1 LLPRCLQ
8 VGQDAY
14 EATSGTLST
23 YELSGHS
30 DTVVTV
36 RFNAS
41 GTLLASA
48 GMDGGWQQQDTRVW
62 PRCLQHCGGTVAAL
76 LPSRHAGAL
85 LQAHV

>member
-1 LLPRCLQ
+1 MPLQRPYGSAGLHGTAYVQLPGRKVPCGSALAAPAATQ

-14 EATSGTLST
+14 EATAGTLST
-23 YELSGHS
+23 YELSGHT

-48 GMDGGWQQQDTRVW
+48 GMDGE
-62 PRCLQHCGGTVAAL
+62 
-76 LPSRHAGAL
+76 
-85 LQAHV
+85 